1 MSVELTSAVFASDIV
16 EFKENND
23 KNSIIQL
30 VKHRYDERFINPF
43 RDNSQKHGFAM
54 MAVCCLM
61 VESLISM
68 KRGINET
75 SDARNE
81 QGHKIYSGEL
91 FEEFFSES
99 SYFCGFSGLGRDFY
113 KHIRCGILHQAETTG
128 GWRIRRKGE
137 LVDKNEKIINATK
150 FMNALESELN
160 AYLHKLEIE
169 DFMDL
174 VWVNLLKKIDF
185 IASNAVGD

>member
-169 DFMDL
+169 DFTDL

-185 IASNAVGD
+185 IASNAVG

>member
-99 SYFCGFSGLGRDFY
+99 S
-113 KHIRCGILHQAETTG
+113 
-128 GWRIRRKGE
+128 
-137 LVDKNEKIINATK
+137 
-150 FMNALESELN
+150 
-160 AYLHKLEIE
+160 
-169 DFMDL
+169 
-174 VWVNLLKKIDF
+174 
-185 IASNAVGD
+185 